1 VRYGAEKIAGDCE
14 ITVRIRQHGF
24 NLEVFVS
31 NPIAREPIQREGN
44 QIGLTNI
51 RGRLALIYDLEAR
64 LEARVRHGRF
74 ELSMTIP
81 VENKT

>member
-1 VRYGAEKIAGDCE
+1 
-14 ITVRIRQHGF
+14 VRIRQHGF
-24 NLEVFVS
+24 NLEVFVA

-51 RGRLALIYDLEAR
+51 RGRLALVYDLEAR
-64 LEARVRHGRF
+64 LEARVRNGRF